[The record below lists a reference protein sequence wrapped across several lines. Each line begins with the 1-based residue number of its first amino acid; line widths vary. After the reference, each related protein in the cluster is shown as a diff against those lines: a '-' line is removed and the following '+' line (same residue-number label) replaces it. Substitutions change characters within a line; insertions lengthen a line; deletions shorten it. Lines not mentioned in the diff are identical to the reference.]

1 MKKGFTL
8 PEILVAIMIVA
19 ILAVMAVPQYEKAV
33 EKSRLAEV
41 RSKLQQLHEAKLR
54 MMDLVG
60 VSTYDSSK
68 FGMENLDFAIACTD
82 AVPNSG
88 HRIKCETKDF
98 TYYMGVTG
106 GENGANAVCAKR
118 RGGDYVGTVFVYYGE
133 LETNAD
139 NRFKCTEGHTG
150 DCDVYGMNSTA
161 GLSCVE

>member
-54 MMDLVG
+54 MMDMLEQ
-60 VSTYDSSK
+60 STYDSSQ
-68 FGMENLDFAIACTD
+68 FGLENLDFSIACTD
-82 AVPNSG
+82 ALPASG
-88 HRIKCETKDF
+88 HRMTCQTKDF
-98 TYYMGVTG
+98 TYYIKAS
-106 GENGANAVCAKR
+106 GEDGANAVCAKR